1 VLAVCGASG
10 SWGRLRRLL
19 LFLPPPPDGSMMKGH
34 GPMQPDRDN
43 PNHGWHTAHLD
54 DPLDGRRGLRA
65 PSTSMST
72 GQGKGPLQH
81 TTVWCGQR
89 RRRWWRCRANNCVT
103 VATTITTTATVVA
116 WAGDFVKKYH
126 DEISKYLKQHLTE
139 FLLFDLSFIHFFLY
153 MCGEH
158 GARQWKTRP
167 VSR

>member
-89 RRRWWRCRANNCVT
+89 RRQWWRCRANNCVT
-103 VATTITTTATVVA
+103 VATTATVVA
-116 WAGDFVKKYH
+116 WAGDFVQKYH